1 MIFNDIKRSK
11 LMNAAIFLI
20 ITSAAILVSLT
31 VLLAVNLTGA
41 VDALM
46 VQAKTPHFMQMHSG
60 SLDRQR
66 LQQFVRQN
74 ELVEEYQ
81 VAEFL
86 NMKGSDIVI
95 AGKSLAASVQD
106 NGFSIQNEKFDLL
119 LDFDGNS
126 IQVSD
131 GQVFLPIY
139 CMKDKLAQI
148 GDTVTVGGKEFVVAG
163 FLRDS
168 QMNSLLSSSK
178 RFLVSENDYQKIKE
192 LGRVEYLIEFRL
204 SDLSQLSAFENA
216 YTHAGLEANG
226 PTITY
231 PLFKLINI
239 ISDGLMVGVI
249 LLVSLLIL
257 AIAFLCIRFTLL
269 AKIEEDYREIGVMK
283 ALGLRVSSIRGL
295 YLAKYALLATLACLF
310 GYGLSLPL
318 ENLLVKNIRL
328 FLGESEQA
336 YLGPVLSV
344 LGIFLVWIIIIAYV
358 NHILRRFKRITA
370 ADALRS
376 LGTPS
381 SSTSARRFVLNK
393 GKLLT
398 ANVFLGL
405 KDVLSKKRLYSTM
418 FIVLVLATFIM
429 IVPQNLYTTISSKS
443 FITYM
448 GLGEC
453 DLRIDLQQ
461 VADIPQKASDIKKAM
476 EEDPAIASSAVFY
489 TKSFALKDLDESVKV
504 ELGNHTLFPV
514 SYTKGTAPVSETE
527 IALSSIQATELDK
540 KVGDTLVLIDGT
552 REKVLRVCG
561 IYSDI
566 TNGGKTAK
574 ATFPSDLDSVLWSVI
589 VASLHD
595 QNRISEVVER
605 YSSSYAYAKVSGIA
619 GYIEQTFGSTKD
631 SIKKAALASIAVAL
645 SVSALL
651 VALFIKMLLA
661 KDRYPIAVM
670 KALGFTDFDISIQ
683 YVSRSLLVLA
693 LAIVLGTLLANT
705 LGEFFAGAI
714 IASLG
719 ATAFSFV
726 VKPLTA
732 YLVSPLLLLCA
743 VLLATVFTS
752 FGSKAITI
760 SDNIKE

>member
-1 MIFNDIKRSK
+1 
-11 LMNAAIFLI
+11 
-20 ITSAAILVSLT
+20 
-31 VLLAVNLTGA
+31 
-41 VDALM
+41 
-46 VQAKTPHFMQMHSG
+46 
-60 SLDRQR
+60 
-66 LQQFVRQN
+66 
-74 ELVEEYQ
+74 
-81 VAEFL
+81 
-86 NMKGSDIVI
+86 
-95 AGKSLAASVQD
+95 
-106 NGFSIQNEKFDLL
+106 
-119 LDFDGNS
+119 
-126 IQVSD
+126 
-131 GQVFLPIY
+131 
-139 CMKDKLAQI
+139 
-148 GDTVTVGGKEFVVAG
+148 
-163 FLRDS
+163 
-168 QMNSLLSSSK
+168 
-178 RFLVSENDYQKIKE
+178 
-192 LGRVEYLIEFRL
+192 
-204 SDLSQLSAFENA
+204 
-216 YTHAGLEANG
+216 
-226 PTITY
+226 
-231 PLFKLINI
+231 
-239 ISDGLMVGVI
+239 
-249 LLVSLLIL
+249 
-257 AIAFLCIRFTLL
+257 
-269 AKIEEDYREIGVMK
+269 
-283 ALGLRVSSIRGL
+283 
-295 YLAKYALLATLACLF
+295 
-310 GYGLSLPL
+310 
-318 ENLLVKNIRL
+318 
-328 FLGESEQA
+328 
-336 YLGPVLSV
+336 
-344 LGIFLVWIIIIAYV
+344 
-358 NHILRRFKRITA
+358 
-370 ADALRS
+370 
-376 LGTPS
+376 
-381 SSTSARRFVLNK
+381 
-393 GKLLT
+393 
-398 ANVFLGL
+398 
-405 KDVLSKKRLYSTM
+405 
-418 FIVLVLATFIM
+418 M

-461 VADIPQKASDIKKAM
+461 VADIPKKASTLKKAM
-476 EEDPAIASSAVFY
+476 DEDPAIASSAVFY

-514 SYTKGTAPVSETE
+514 SYIKGTAPVSETE

-540 KVGDTLVLIDGT
+540 KVGDTLVLIDGN